1 MTWRPRNE
9 TPEDLARETNA
20 ASIISR
26 SLGVTVHKLS
36 EALYGV
42 DWAFS
47 YNNKVVAFAEF
58 KARKKKYSTLL
69 LSAAK
74 YMDLVRIAT
83 STGLPTFMVVQWDD
97 GLWYYQINKERQ
109 LTIEIGGNSRGQNGD
124 IEPVVHIPVEEFNPV
139 E

>member
-9 TPEDLARETNA
+9 TAEDLSRENEA
-20 ASIISR
+20 AEAIAA

-47 YNNKVVAFAEF
+47 YNGKVIAFAEF
-58 KARKKKYSTLL
+58 KARKKKYDTLL

-74 YMDLVRIAT
+74 YMKLIEIAT
-83 STGLPTFMVVQWDD
+83 STGLPTYMVVRWDD
-97 GLWYYQINKERQ
+97 GLWYYEINTKQ
-109 LTIEIGGNSRGQNGD
+109 HFPLEIGGNSRGQNGD
-124 IEPVVHIPVEEFNPV
+124 IEPVVHIPTSEFSLV
-139 E
+139 